1 MLIHL
6 AYLRYVKKRVI
17 RDSALPKW
25 EVYRVYSREFARKVG
40 DVGITDFHQARSKE
54 AGELYYQDN
63 DVQCEQ
69 VFGEGEREELLQKA
83 VESRK
88 DEAMNAVSV

>member
-1 MLIHL
+1 M
-6 AYLRYVKKRVI
+6 
-17 RDSALPKW
+17 
-25 EVYRVYSREFARKVG
+25 YSREFARKVG

-83 VESRK
+83 WCVEKLKRRMQRPYSLR
-88 DEAMNAVSV
+88 ARIG